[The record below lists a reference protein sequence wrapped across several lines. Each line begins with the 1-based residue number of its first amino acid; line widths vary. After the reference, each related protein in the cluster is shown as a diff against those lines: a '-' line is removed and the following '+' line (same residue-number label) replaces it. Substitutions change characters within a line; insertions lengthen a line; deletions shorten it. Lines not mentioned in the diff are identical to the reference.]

1 MPPDECAG
9 RDIPVASTPAE
20 PDRRKRLRLL
30 VARLP
35 VDPDLAPA
43 VTPPLRHGPT
53 AVVVAVGGVA
63 GACAR
68 HALAL
73 AWPHHAGS
81 WPWSPLLTNVSG
93 CLGLAVL
100 LVVLVVR
107 LPRARYIR
115 PLLGTGVLGGY
126 TTFSTFTVD
135 VVQMVHAERLLS
147 AAGYVVTMVVGMI
160 FAVLLGLV
168 LARAALRLANP
179 HRWHRQIHHARVT
192 PGGDRP

>member
-1 MPPDECAG
+1 MTPDISAAG
-9 RDIPVASTPAE
+9 DRDVAPIPVRKN
-20 PDRRKRLRLL
+20 RRACLRLL

-43 VTPPLRHGPT
+43 VTPPLRQAPT
-53 AVVVAVGGVA
+53 AIAVAVGGIA
-63 GACAR
+63 GSCTR

-73 AWPHHAGS
+73 AWPHPAGT
-81 WPWSPLLTNVSG
+81 WPWSTLVTNVTG

-100 LVVLVVR
+100 LVVLSER

-135 VVQMVHAERLLS
+135 VVQMVRAERLLS
-147 AAGYVVTMVVGMI
+147 AAGYVGTMVVGML

-168 LARAALRLANP
+168 LARAALRLADRSAP
-179 HRWHRQIHHARVT
+179 VASPDPSRQCHGR
-192 PGGDRP
+192 